1 MSVGRGVFLR
11 QKSAT
16 EKWSHLQQVEI
27 ISADQLAKHIGS
39 LAAPRHPDAGKTVGS
54 HSTEDAVLLL
64 VVEKIKI
71 GIRRASDEMSIGSED
86 LDRKSTRLNSSH
98 VKISY

>member
-1 MSVGRGVFLR
+1 DKTS
-11 QKSAT
+11 
-16 EKWSHLQQVEI
+16 
-27 ISADQLAKHIGS
+27 GS
-39 LAAPRHPDAGKTVGS
+39 LAAARNLGAGKTVGS

-86 LDRKSTRLNSSH
+86 LYYSIRMSDSERAKEQTVNDSQDGSVHPNTERDGDKSYRKESRTPD
-98 VKISY
+98 